1 MMESLYGNGLVLL
14 GLWVSMSLVML
25 FIWGLLAWAVVSVLS
40 RRRFRRT
47 WAGATGYRNSHNST
61 RPSAMTRGV
70 ALGPREDGAPLMK
83 SPQPDWIRSCRPTAL
98 HDLMRV
104 DEIGRRPWP

>member
-25 FIWGLLAWAVVSVLS
+25 FIWGLLAWAVVNILS

-47 WAGATGYRNSHNST
+47 WAAASGYRNSHHFRQTVGDDS
-61 RPSAMTRGV
+61 RRCSR
-70 ALGPREDGAPLMK
+70 AP
-83 SPQPDWIRSCRPTAL
+83 
-98 HDLMRV
+98 
-104 DEIGRRPWP
+104 